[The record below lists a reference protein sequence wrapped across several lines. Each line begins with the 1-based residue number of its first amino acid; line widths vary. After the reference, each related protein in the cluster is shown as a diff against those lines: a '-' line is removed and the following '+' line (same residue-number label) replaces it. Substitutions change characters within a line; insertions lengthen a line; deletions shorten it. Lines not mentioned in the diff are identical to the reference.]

1 MKINEI
7 TERDVDS
14 NFETPKLARKA
25 SETAQRLRS
34 LIDRVKSDQIDIDDA
49 TLTQISRLSGL
60 LDKIGPGP
68 LQFKS
73 IKDVYDEMVHNTR
86 IRNKGIDDETGVPWN
101 KKAKDHEP
109 EMTVDRFNMMM
120 KLGL

>member
-34 LIDRVKSDQIDIDDA
+34 LIDRVKSDQIDMDDA
-49 TLTQISRLSGL
+49 TLIQISRLSQL

-73 IKDVYDEMVHNTR
+73 IKDVYDEMVHHTR
-86 IRNKGIDDETGVPWN
+86 IRNKGTDDDGVPFN